1 MAAGTAAPVRPIHI
15 TWFIVY
21 HLRMHANIDDFVM
34 PDPADVEA
42 VASRLRLLGDPTRL
56 KILCALVQGESHV
69 ACLADLA
76 GAGVATVSQHLAK
89 LRLAGIVH
97 PRRDGQHMIYELVD
111 VGVRDLV
118 QELLAPP
125 TFRSA
130 NDPVVGAVR
139 GQG

>member
-1 MAAGTAAPVRPIHI
+1 
-15 TWFIVY
+15 
-21 HLRMHANIDDFVM
+21 MHANIDDFVM

-42 VASRLRLLGDPTRL
+42 VAGRLRLLGDPTRL

-111 VGVRDLV
+111 VRVRQLV
-118 QELLAPP
+118 GDLLAPTASRQP
-125 TFRSA
+125 KK
-130 NDPVVGAVR
+130 PVVGAVR
-139 GQG
+139 GLG